1 MINKRIGIT
10 QIKGNRIMQIIANIC
25 TTCALRFETEV
36 YDLVSLFNES
46 ENV

>member
-25 TTCALRFETEV
+25 TICELRFELEV